1 MIAIACPAARA
12 AAPAPGSTTRR
23 GRPVERQPRCRAR
36 ATAARRLTAALCL
49 AALAATP
56 PCRAAVGDLGEV
68 IVTAALRPVPALD
81 VAGSV
86 AVLDAPTLR
95 DAGQQHFEDVLAL
108 VPNLN
113 WAGDTS
119 RPRYFQLRGIGELEQ
134 YQGAPNPSIGFLI
147 DDIDFSGLGSAATMF
162 DIDHVEV
169 LRGPQGTRY
178 GANALGGLIYVA
190 SAPPEDAYDARL
202 ELGGGDYDTR
212 SIGAVV
218 SGPVPAADSAFRLA
232 AERYTSD
239 GYYHNV
245 YLGRYDTNSRE
256 ELTLRGRWRYQPSPQ
271 LRIDLSVL
279 HVAIDNGYD
288 AFAPDNTRTTHSD
301 HPGVDAQHSTGAA
314 VKLAWTGPGA
324 ATLTAIGTVA
334 QTRVRYGY
342 DGDWGNPAYWAPYV
356 DDFTELQLRR
366 RTTASTELRLASAPE
381 RGFAW
386 LIGAYAQQLRESFT
400 DTSVGHSNDPVN
412 GPYAQDSVV
421 DSSYRA
427 RSYALFGV
435 VDADLAGCLRA
446 SLGLRGERRTSSYED
461 LTSDLIA
468 GQSASNDFR
477 PADRLWGGHAA
488 LTCALSPTQT
498 LYLQLARGYKA
509 GGFNLSQGLLPSEI
523 LFRPEADLNLEAG
536 YHAELLDR
544 RLRLGASVFRLERRD
559 AQIRSSVQVDP
570 TNPNLFIY
578 YTGNAARGRD
588 YGLEAELRWQ
598 ATPRL
603 SVGGSLGLLET
614 RFEDFVRIG
623 AAGAARVARELANAP
638 HWQGALNAVFRDP
651 RGPFARVDLTGMGA
665 YYFDLP
671 PNPTRSHPYGLVNS
685 RLGWESARWSA
696 YLWGRNLL
704 DRNYPVRGFYFGL
717 EPPNYPDK
725 LYLQLG
731 DPRSVGANL
740 VMRFGSSA
748 R

>member
-1 MIAIACPAARA
+1 
-12 AAPAPGSTTRR
+12 
-23 GRPVERQPRCRAR
+23 
-36 ATAARRLTAALCL
+36 
-49 AALAATP
+49 
-56 PCRAAVGDLGEV
+56 
-68 IVTAALRPVPALD
+68 
-81 VAGSV
+81 
-86 AVLDAPTLR
+86 
-95 DAGQQHFEDVLAL
+95 VLAL

-147 DDIDFSGLGSAATMF
+147 DDIDFSGLGSVATMF
-162 DIDHVEV
+162 DVDRIEV

-190 SAPPEDAYDARL
+190 TAAPEDAFDGRL
-202 ELGGGDYDTR
+202 ELGAGDYNTR

-245 YLGRYDTNSRE
+245 YLGRYDTNDRD
-256 ELTLRGRWRYQPSPQ
+256 ELTLRGRWRYQPSER

-279 HVAIDNGYD
+279 HVEVDNGYD
-288 AFAPDNTRTTHSD
+288 AFSPDNTRTTHSD
-301 HPGVDAQHSTGAA
+301 NPGVDAQRSTGAA
-314 VKLAWTGPGA
+314 VKLAWSGLGA

-334 QTRVRYGY
+334 QTQVKYGY

-356 DDFTELQLRR
+356 DNFTELQLRR
-366 RTTASTELRLASAPE
+366 RTTASAEFRLGTSPE
-381 RGFAW
+381 QGFAW
-386 LIGAYAQQLRESFT
+386 LVGAYAQQLRESLE
-400 DTSVGHSNDPVN
+400 DTSAGNSNDPVN
-412 GPYAQDSVV
+412 GPYAQDTVV
-421 DSSYRA
+421 DSGYRA
-427 RSYALFGV
+427 RNYALFGV
-435 VDADLAGCLRA
+435 FDADLGRCLRA
-446 SLGLRGERRTSSYED
+446 SVGLRGERRTSSYQD
-461 LTSDLIA
+461 LTRDLVA

-477 PADRLWGGHAA
+477 PGDRLWGGHAA
-488 LTCALSPTQT
+488 LTCHLAPGQM

-509 GGFNLSQGLLPSEI
+509 GGFNLSQGLTPAEI
-523 LFRPEADLNLEAG
+523 QFRPEADLNFEVG
-536 YHAELLDR
+536 YRAELLDR
-544 RLRLGASVFRLERRD
+544 RLVLGTSAFLLERRD
-559 AQIRSSVQVDP
+559 AQIKSSVQVDP
-570 TNPNLFIY
+570 TNPNLFIF

-598 ATPRL
+598 ATARL
-603 SVGGSLGLLET
+603 SVGGSLGLLQT
-614 RFEDFVRIG
+614 LFEDFVRIG
-623 AAGAARVARELANAP
+623 AAGEASVSRELANAP
-638 HWQGALNAVFRDP
+638 HWQAALNAVFRDP

-671 PNPTRSHPYGLVNS
+671 PNPTRSTPYGLVNL

-704 DRNYPVRGFYFGL
+704 DRNYPVRGFFFGL
-717 EPPNYPDK
+717 EPPNYPNK

-731 DPRSVGANL
+731 DPRSLGANFI
-740 VMRFGSSA
+740 VRFGSSA